1 MQRIAF
7 NLKFNTDNVAGALAK
22 AEDLIADFLSIPVPD
37 VADRVNSELRVEL
50 AEAKDGVEPTA
61 KYVVTV
67 IGNLKNGF
75 VFTPVTS

>member
-7 NLKFNTDNVAGALAK
+7 NLKFNTDNVTQALPK
-22 AEDLIADFLSIPVPD
+22 AEELIADFLCIAVNEVS
-37 VADRVNSELRVEL
+37 DRVNSELRVEI
-50 AEAKDGVEPTA
+50 AEAKDGVAPSA

-75 VFTPVTS
+75 VFTPTP